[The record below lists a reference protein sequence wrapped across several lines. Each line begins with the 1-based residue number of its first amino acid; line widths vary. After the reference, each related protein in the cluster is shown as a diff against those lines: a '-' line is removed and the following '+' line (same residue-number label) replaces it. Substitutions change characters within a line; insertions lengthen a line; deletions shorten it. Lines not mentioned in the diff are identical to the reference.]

1 MAYLDLLPGNE
12 VRDLF
17 CQLPEFF
24 KIDVSIGEL
33 IGTTLIQEIQVF
45 YKQTKEWND
54 DLERDDKKNLL
65 ITSYSP
71 LITISTPALGRK

>member
-54 DLERDDKKNLL
+54 DLERDDKKNC
-65 ITSYSP
+65 SFGVSP
-71 LITISTPALGRK
+71 L